1 MRKKYKVIL
10 KLIILIIIIILAI
23 LLFKNWR
30 NIKGSKETKVI
41 DTIDSF
47 NYTLDDRDTKLMKDN
62 YNELKSILKE
72 KEINEEEYAKVI
84 AKLFIIDLFTL
95 DNKNNKYDVGGIEYV
110 YPKVLDNFKLNVEN
124 TLYKTL
130 PIKSNRKSNY
140 PIVKTIDVVEI
151 KEDSYKLNDQ
161 EYSSY
166 IVTLA
171 WDYEKDL
178 GYDTKAKVTLIKED
192 NYYYVVEYQ
201 KLGE

>member
-166 IVTLA
+166 IVTLT

>member
-84 AKLFIIDLFTL
+84 AKLFVIDLFTL

-166 IVTLA
+166 IVTLT